1 MSLKFYYKLE
11 NESVDDSAEIK
22 LPNFTKFLL
31 TPTEVFCS
39 RIKVSKG
46 RESIPFSSPGTSSNS
61 SSLLD
66 LFTPLSLTPLSPRSI
81 SPGASYESG
90 TETIEETEKCS
101 FFGVN
106 SEGIGLCSL
115 SSASQHV
122 EQFAIPLPKTHLKQF
137 KLFTDAKVCLMNTFS
152 IQIGNRLFNCF
163 VTLPRV

>member
-1 MSLKFYYKLE
+1 MSQKVYYKLE
-11 NESVDDSAEIK
+11 DERINDSSDIK
-22 LPNFTKFLL
+22 LPNFTRFLL

-39 RIKVSKG
+39 RNKISKG
-46 RESIPFSSPGTSSNS
+46 RESIPFSSPGTCSNS

-90 TETIEETEKCS
+90 NETTEETEKCS

-106 SEGIGLCSL
+106 SEGIGLCSV
-115 SSASQHV
+115 SSSSQHV

-137 KLFTDAKVCLMNTFS
+137 ELFTDAKVCL
-152 IQIGNRLFNCF
+152 
-163 VTLPRV
+163 